1 MAFSSFDKIHTIR
14 SSYNAVKSW
23 SGIVLPKKP
32 PNTYLRR
39 RNAIQG
45 FRCLN
50 TTSQVNVSTKDTP
63 TSSNGKENLSIKN
76 EKVRDRLGF
85 HALSQSNNWIGKQIQ
100 SLSKKYSALFG
111 LENLRNAE
119 KSLVGAQV
127 SYFETK
133 ARREAKQIHVNEL
146 NVKHRKAKITKPI
159 LSELTTSMQEVEN
172 AIKEETDALSRLSLA
187 ISETKERGEFLE
199 NQIKYSSYIL
209 FALSTALVLG
219 SLSILIK
226 RRSNSSHEEN
236 KEFSHEQN
244 QEENEIKTKL
254 RELENTIITLTR
266 HQNEMRNQIQET
278 NTTERKMEIPNSH
291 LMETEKNIQ
300 KRNPTHN
307 QTLHSNGN
315 DEVIVGFQTHV
326 ESLCSNLNK
335 QQNDFLEGIQK
346 FQLETSKS
354 FENLYSIEYQLS
366 KLSQNQSNLT
376 KKIKEFC
383 EKLGEYVNMI

>member
-1 MAFSSFDKIHTIR
+1 MAFSSFDKIHSIR
-14 SSYNAVKSW
+14 TSYNAVKSW
-23 SGIVLPKKP
+23 SGTVLPKEP
-32 PNTYLRR
+32 PNSYLRR
-39 RNAIQG
+39 RNAIQS
-45 FRCLN
+45 FRSLS
-50 TTSQVNVSTKDTP
+50 TTNQVSLSTKDTP
-63 TSSNGKENLSIKN
+63 TSSNGIENLSIKN

-119 KSLVGAQV
+119 KSLVQAQV
-127 SYFETK
+127 LYFETK

-146 NVKHRKAKITKPI
+146 NAKHRKAKITKPI

-187 ISETKERGEFLE
+187 ISETKELGEFLE

-209 FALSTALVLG
+209 FALSTALALG
-219 SLSILIK
+219 SLSILVK
-226 RRSNSSHEEN
+226 RKSESSHGEKEEV
-236 KEFSHEQN
+236 SHGQN
-244 QEENEIKTKL
+244 QEENEIKIKL
-254 RELENTIITLTR
+254 KELENTIITLTR
-266 HQNEMRNQIQET
+266 HQNEMQNLIKET
-278 NTTERKMEIPNSH
+278 NTSEKIMKVPESH
-291 LMETEKNIQ
+291 SMETEKNIQ
-300 KRNPTHN
+300 KPNPTHYQN
-307 QTLHSNGN
+307 LHNNGK
-315 DEVIVGFQTHV
+315 DDLIVGFQTHV

-383 EKLGEYVNMI
+383 EKLGEYVITI